1 MGDEKFDAVL
11 LSLAQQHACG
21 VPELIDTIFSFFQR
35 KTDFFTGGKPGEA
48 RDMLLRSF
56 SKFEARAV
64 EELRKK
70 READEK
76 RKQQQRQEIEEAHKV
91 TEEDSKPKVYEI
103 TDEEEKKN

>member
-11 LSLAQQHACG
+11 LSLAQQHAGG

-76 RKQQQRQEIEEAHKV
+76 RKQEIEEAHKV